1 MPRPLAILILAAL
14 LQSCDDGPLAPI
26 DGDLVAQRD
35 AWQALGI
42 DDYDWIVRY
51 TNMWVPSKERR
62 VEVRNG
68 VVQRCVELETNEEV
82 LGFEWLC
89 PTVDELFGIALD
101 LQASEDD
108 WTLRLKF
115 DARRAYIRAVAAD
128 VPGWAD
134 EEFYYSTEQLIR
146 R

>member
-1 MPRPLAILILAAL
+1 M
-14 LQSCDDGPLAPI
+14 

-51 TNMWVPSKERR
+51 TNMWVPSVARR

-68 VVQRCVELETNEEV
+68 VVQRCVNVETNEE
-82 LGFEWLC
+82 LTGSDWLC
-89 PTVDELFGIALD
+89 PTVDALFDIALD

-115 DARRAYIRAVAAD
+115 DARRAYIRAITAD
-128 VPGWAD
+128 VPSWAD
-134 EEFYYSTEQLIR
+134 EEFSYATEQLIKR
-146 R
+146 